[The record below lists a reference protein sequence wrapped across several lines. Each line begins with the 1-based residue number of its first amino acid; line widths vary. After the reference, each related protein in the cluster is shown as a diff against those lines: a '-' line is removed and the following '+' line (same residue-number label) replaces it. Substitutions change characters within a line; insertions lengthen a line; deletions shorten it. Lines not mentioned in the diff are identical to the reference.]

1 MIYYILFISLF
12 LTSLLDFTKINK
24 AFKNRLFI
32 LWIIIFILFK
42 GLRWDTG
49 TDFNQFYACFKY
61 SDWSNIFSYWR
72 YGPDT
77 TKMEPGYM
85 LLNILIKTICPYYT
99 GFLLITDTFILCSF
113 GYLIKKYVPNQ
124 SLIALSIMIVS
135 TEIFPVRQT
144 LTTAILCYS
153 IIFIEKRQLKLY
165 LLSIFVCFTI
175 HRSSLI
181 MLPLYWL
188 CQYKV
193 KFRHYIIIY
202 IGLILSRAILTN
214 ILANI
219 FNLSILSIIS
229 AGLTDTYMVNSNEVS
244 SFSISTIL
252 NSILHLYL
260 FEFTKKQYKEESE
273 KQYNIF
279 TNIYFIYL
287 CINVIGSIPGL
298 TMLYRISN
306 NLIIVYPL
314 CLTLSFIKL
323 KKYHFLIPIFLYL
336 GLWFIKLKANPCI
349 DSNDPFYRTCY
360 EPYYSIFDKNDHK
373 EFIRT
378 NNWRYPHK

>member
-12 LTSLLDFTKINK
+12 LTSLVDFTRINK
-24 AFKNRLFI
+24 SFKNKLFI
-32 LWIIIFILFK
+32 FWIIIFILFK

-61 SDWSNIFSYWR
+61 SDWNNIFSYWR

-85 LLNILIKTICPYYT
+85 LLNVLIKTILPHYT
-99 GFLLITDTFILCSF
+99 FFLLITDTFILCSF
-113 GYLIKKYVPNQ
+113 GYLIKKYAPNQ

-135 TEIFPVRQT
+135 TEMFPVRQT

-153 IIFIEKRQLKLY
+153 IIFIQRKQLKYY
-165 LLSIFVCFTI
+165 LITIFICFTI

-181 MLPLYWL
+181 MLPLYWI
-188 CQYKV
+188 CQYNL
-193 KFRHYIIIY
+193 KFKYYLIIY
-202 IGLILSRAILTN
+202 TGLIFSRTILTN
-214 ILANI
+214 ILSEM
-219 FNLSILSIIS
+219 FNLSFLSIIS

-244 SFSISTIL
+244 SFSISTII
-252 NSILHLYL
+252 NSVLHLCL
-260 FEFTKKQYKEESE
+260 FEYAKRQYSTESAN
-273 KQYNIF
+273 QYNIF
-279 TNIYFIYL
+279 INLFFLYL

-306 NLIIVYPL
+306 NLVIVYPL
-314 CLTLSFIKL
+314 CLTYLFAKL
-323 KKYHFLIPIFLYL
+323 KKYHIFIPLFLYL

-349 DSNDPFYRTCY
+349 DSNGPFYKTCY
-360 EPYYSIFDKNDHK
+360 EPYYSIFDKNDNK

-378 NNWRYPHK
+378 NNWRFPYK